1 VRLSGWRFRLA
12 KASPMSDA
20 QRIIW
25 RPRPDITLQDARDAR
40 ARAWAFT
47 FDCWRKKV
55 AETNACEDGSKS
67 SHETK
72 GGQCDLEK
80 NAIHGAEGDRT
91 DKKGKHGFVHR

>member
-1 VRLSGWRFRLA
+1 MVFRTDSGV
-12 KASPMSDA
+12 SPE
-20 QRIIW
+20 Q
-25 RPRPDITLQDARDAR
+25 ARDVR

-72 GGQCDLEK
+72 GGQRDLEK